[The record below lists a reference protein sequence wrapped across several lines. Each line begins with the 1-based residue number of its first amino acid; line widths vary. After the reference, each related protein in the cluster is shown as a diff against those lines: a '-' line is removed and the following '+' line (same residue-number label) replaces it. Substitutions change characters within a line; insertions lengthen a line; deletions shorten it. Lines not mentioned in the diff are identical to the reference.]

1 MPQAIQIGKSVFQ
14 VDDGALGSAIDQ
26 QLSKYDSLVNE
37 YAEIKLRLDAA
48 EAAKESIAN
57 ELSTAKASLTK
68 ADEAK
73 IEADAQLAAFQTKLD
88 AVTAKNKEWEE
99 KVNSKK
105 PDEDIE
111 EDLDVEGKKKKK
123 PKFDSDEVKSYCK
136 EFLSVVSEVTPA
148 LRKVDSAFEPDF
160 GLSPI
165 EYKAQYLK
173 TIETLPAEAKTRIDS
188 EGADRDTFVEH
199 LYLAL
204 KPQVQTAPTTKADEG
219 TQTLA
224 DAIDKN
230 RSLTIDSGKSPSG
243 VTPKED
249 SPTMKA
255 RKERALPSAYRK

>member
-1 MPQAIQIGKSVFQ
+1 MPQAIKIGKSVFQ
-14 VDDGALGSAIDQ
+14 VDDSALGSAIDQ
-26 QLSKYDSLVNE
+26 QLEKLDSLNNE

-48 EAAKESIAN
+48 EAAKATLAT
-57 ELSTAKASLTK
+57 ELSEAKASLSK

-73 IEADAQLAAFQTKLD
+73 IQADAELAALQTRLD
-88 AVTAKNKEWEE
+88 AKNKEWDE
-99 KVNSKK
+99 KVNKKK

-111 EDLDVEGKKKKK
+111 EELDVEGKKKKK
-123 PKFDSDEVKSYCK
+123 SKMDSDEVRSYCK

-165 EYKAQYLK
+165 DYKAQYLK
-173 TIETLPAEAKTRIDS
+173 TIETLPAEAKTRIDG
-188 EGADRDTFVEH
+188 EGAERDMFVEH

-204 KPQVQTAPTTKADEG
+204 KPQVQTPDGRTTKVDEG

-224 DAIDKN
+224 DAIERN
-230 RSLTIDSGKSPSG
+230 RELTVDSGKSSS

-255 RKERALPSAYRK
+255 RKERQLPSAYRK